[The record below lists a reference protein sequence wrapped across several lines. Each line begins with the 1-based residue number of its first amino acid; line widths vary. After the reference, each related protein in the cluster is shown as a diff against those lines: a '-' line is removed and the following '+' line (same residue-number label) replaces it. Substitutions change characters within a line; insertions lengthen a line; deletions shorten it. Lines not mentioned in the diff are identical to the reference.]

1 MNPSMEE
8 WMERWANGKMDDGQ
22 KLKKI
27 KFINFKIKILN

>member
-22 KLKKI
+22 KLKKNYI
-27 KFINFKIKILN
+27 YKF